1 MLPVDNLLK
10 YRRKYRGDEIH
21 KIILQEQHKAFV
33 TVRNNL
39 KKAKKRQA
47 RYADKNAKV
56 IDFEIGDPV
65 YYRNN
70 RRTNKFELK

>member
-1 MLPVDNLLK
+1 M
-10 YRRKYRGDEIH
+10 H

-56 IDFEIGDPV
+56 VDFEIGDLSIIEIIEG
-65 YYRNN
+65 RISL
-70 RRTNKFELK
+70 T